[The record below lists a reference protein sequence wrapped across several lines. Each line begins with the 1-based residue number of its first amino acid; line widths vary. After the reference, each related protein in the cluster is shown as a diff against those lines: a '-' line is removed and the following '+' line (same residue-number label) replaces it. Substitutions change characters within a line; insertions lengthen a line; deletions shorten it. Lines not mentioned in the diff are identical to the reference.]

1 MHMKKI
7 IVCLLACLNLSACI
21 NAGDFDLLP
30 IRRKILNL
38 YKGHTIEF
46 YDNEEALVGKERIHE
61 NDYQLNKAITVKK
74 GEDVLSDTLM
84 DKRTYQRF
92 FIKFNKKGSLD
103 NRIYPMNVNADDE
116 YKIVGWVTINNN
128 KYSLVASPL
137 DDYVFLFDE
146 QGNLYERGGKIV
158 DDRLQLLE
166 DTVFAYPTD
175 LKIKVVNKMRD
186 SVSNVKK
193 GYQVK
198 YGGIKFDRL
207 FFDYL
212 GFDNEDSTM
221 GEFKQIN
228 FPNKPGLIVINGIG
242 LRVLNASDN
251 SLTYMILM
259 DNK

>member
-1 MHMKKI
+1 MRKI

-30 IRRKILNL
+30 IRKKIFNL
-38 YKGHTIEF
+38 YKGHSIDF
-46 YDNEEALVGKERIHE
+46 YDNKEKLIGKERIHE

-74 GEDVLSDTLM
+74 GEDVLNDVLM
-84 DKRTYQRF
+84 DKITYQRF
-92 FIKFNKKGSLD
+92 FVKFNKKGRLD

-116 YKIVGWVTINNN
+116 YKIVGWVTFNNN
-128 KYSLVASPL
+128 KYTLVESPL
-137 DDYVFLFDE
+137 EDYVFLFDE
-146 QGNLYERGGKIV
+146 QGNLYEKGGKII
-158 DDRLQLLE
+158 DNRLHLMD

-175 LKIKVVNKMRD
+175 LKIKVINKMRD
-186 SVSNVKK
+186 SISNIKN

-212 GFDNEDSTM
+212 GFDNEDNTA

-228 FPNKPGLIVINGIG
+228 FPNKPGLIVINGLG
-242 LRVLNASDN
+242 LRVLNANDN
-251 SLTYMILM
+251 SITYMILK
-259 DNK
+259 DNM

>member
-1 MHMKKI
+1 MKKI
-7 IVCLLACLNLSACI
+7 IVCLLLCLNLCACVR
-21 NAGDFDLLP
+21 AGDYDLLP
-30 IRRKILNL
+30 IRKKIYNL
-38 YKGHTIEF
+38 YKGYSINF
-46 YDNEEALVGKERIHE
+46 YDNKEALIGEERIHE
-61 NDYQLNKAITVKK
+61 NDYQMNKAITVKK

-92 FIKFNKKGSLD
+92 FVKFNKKGSLD

-116 YKIVGWVTINNN
+116 YKIVGWVTIDNDE
-128 KYSLVASPL
+128 YTLIESPL
-137 DDYVFLFDE
+137 ENYVYLFDSK
-146 QGNLYERGGKIV
+146 GNLYKKGGKIV
-158 DDRLQLLE
+158 DNRLQLME

-186 SVSNVKK
+186 DVSNVKK

-212 GFDNEDSTM
+212 GFDSEDDTM

-251 SLTYMILM
+251 SITYMILI
-259 DNK
+259 DNM

>member
-1 MHMKKI
+1 MRKI

-30 IRRKILNL
+30 VRRKILNL
-38 YKGHTIEF
+38 YKGYSINF
-46 YDNEEALVGKERIHE
+46 YDNKEALIGKERIHE
-61 NDYQLNKAITVKK
+61 NDYQMNKAITVKK

-92 FIKFNKKGSLD
+92 FVKFNKKGSLD

-116 YKIVGWVTINNN
+116 YKIVGWVTIDNDE
-128 KYSLVASPL
+128 YTLIESPL
-137 DDYVFLFDE
+137 ENYVYLFDSK
-146 QGNLYERGGKIV
+146 GNLYEKGGKIV
-158 DDRLQLLE
+158 DNRLQLME

-186 SVSNVKK
+186 DVSNVKK

-212 GFDNEDSTM
+212 GFDSENDTM

-251 SLTYMILM
+251 SITYMILI
-259 DNK
+259 DNM

>member
-7 IVCLLACLNLSACI
+7 IVCLLACLNLSACV

-30 IRRKILNL
+30 VRKKIFNL
-38 YKGHTIEF
+38 YKGYAVDF
-46 YDNEEALVGKERIHE
+46 YDNKEELVGNERIHE
-61 NDYQLNKAITVKK
+61 NDYQLNKAVTVKK

-84 DKRTYQRF
+84 DKKTYQRF

-116 YKIVGWVTINNN
+116 YKIVGWTTIDGQ
-128 KYSLVASPL
+128 KYSLVESPL

-146 QGNLYERGGKIV
+146 QGSLYDHGGKII

-166 DTVFAYPTD
+166 DNVFAYPTD
-175 LKIKVVNKMRD
+175 LKIKIVNKMRD
-186 SVSNVKK
+186 NVSGVKK

-198 YGGIKFDRL
+198 YSGIKFDRI

-212 GFDNEDSTM
+212 GFDNVDSTM
-221 GEFKQIN
+221 GEFKQLN

-242 LRVLNASDN
+242 LRVLNANDN
-251 SLTYMILM
+251 SLTYMILK

>member
-1 MHMKKI
+1 MRMKKI
-7 IVCLLACLNLSACI
+7 IVCLLACLNLSACV

-46 YDNEEALVGKERIHE
+46 YDNEEELVGKERIHE
-61 NDYQLNKAITVKK
+61 NDYQLNKAVTVKK

-116 YKIVGWVTINNN
+116 YKIVGWVTIDNN

-166 DTVFAYPTD
+166 DTVFAYPAD
-175 LKIKVVNKMRD
+175 LKIKLVNKMRD

-212 GFDNEDSTM
+212 GFDADNDTR

-242 LRVLNASDN
+242 LRVLNADDS
-251 SLTYMILM
+251 SITYMILQ
-259 DNK
+259 DNL

>member
-1 MHMKKI
+1 MRKI

-30 IRRKILNL
+30 VRRKILNL
-38 YKGHTIEF
+38 YKGYSVNF
-46 YDNEEALVGKERIHE
+46 YDNKEALIGKERIHE
-61 NDYQLNKAITVKK
+61 NDYQMNKAITVKK

-92 FIKFNKKGSLD
+92 FVKFNKKGSLD

-116 YKIVGWVTINNN
+116 YKIVGWVTIDNDE
-128 KYSLVASPL
+128 YTLIESPL
-137 DDYVFLFDE
+137 ENYVYLFDSK
-146 QGNLYERGGKIV
+146 GNLYEKGGKIV
-158 DDRLQLLE
+158 DNRLQLME

-186 SVSNVKK
+186 DVSNVKK

-212 GFDNEDSTM
+212 GFDSEDDTM

-251 SLTYMILM
+251 SITYMILI
-259 DNK
+259 DNM